1 MNKFPFHY
9 NDANR
14 LGFSTMTKPIEVLF
28 LGVGAA
34 LPMAGQTN
42 TSYLVRLGSE
52 MLLIDCGPA
61 ILQQLDAVGVSPRDI
76 SHVFITHRHGDHA
89 LGYPMLMLW
98 YELNPSPSVQTPV
111 FIASEFTFSKLDELL
126 AVAYGPLTG
135 VAESAPRMVLP
146 NDTAGE
152 VRIHPHIM
160 LKTLPMKHSEFA
172 PVLGVRIELR
182 DRRAEAAPGEELPK
196 IVLAFT
202 GDTGPND
209 NIVPLAQDANLLVHE
224 AAYSATLNPEFKDGV
239 YGHSTAQI
247 AGRNAAAAGAQ
258 QLALVHIDARYD
270 GQQAVFVAEA
280 AQEFAG
286 KVSVPVA
293 GVVFGF

>member
-1 MNKFPFHY
+1 
-9 NDANR
+9 
-14 LGFSTMTKPIEVLF
+14 MTKPIEVLF

-34 LPMAGQTN
+34 LPMTGQTN

-52 MLLIDCGPA
+52 TLLIDCGPA

-126 AVAYGPLTG
+126 AVAYGHLTG

-160 LKTLPMKHSEFA
+160 LKTLPMKHSDFA
-172 PVLGVRIELR
+172 PVLGLRIEMR
-182 DRRAEAAPGEELPK
+182 DTRVPPREGEPMPK
-196 IVLAFT
+196 IVLTFT
-202 GDTGPND
+202 GDTTPNE
-209 NIVPLAQDANLLVHE
+209 NIVPLAQGANLLVHE
-224 AAYSATLNPEFKDGV
+224 AAYSARLNPEFKDGI

-247 AGRNAAAAGAQ
+247 AGQNATLAGAQ
-258 QLALVHIDARYD
+258 QLALVHLDMRYE
-270 GQQAVFVAEA
+270 GQQTVFVEEA
-280 AQEFAG
+280 AQEFSG

-293 GVVFGF
+293 GVVYGF